1 MMIKCAKLNGN
12 GNDFIAIDN
21 MELKHNTERLRD
33 FAIKLCRRMECIGG
47 DGILVAEPSSV
58 RDFKM
63 RIFNSDGSEGE
74 MCGNGA
80 RCLARFAF
88 ENGIAKRP
96 DMVFETL
103 SGDVSACVSG
113 NMARLVLSPVNLEGA
128 IFDAPASTDGFS
140 FEYTF
145 MAVGVPH
152 AVIFQEERARSDND
166 YRLLGKSIRNMSE
179 LFPVGTNVNF
189 VFPREAKDELFVL
202 TYERGVE
209 DLTLSCGTGSTA
221 AVIAACLAGKT
232 GGDVKV
238 WNPGGMNRVIL
249 NSISDKLVHAEL
261 EGAVK
266 YIADLTL
273 REDAFK

>member
-1 MMIKCAKLNGN
+1 MIKCAKLNGN

-21 MELKHNTERLRD
+21 MKLEYSSEQLRD
-33 FAIKLCRRMECIGG
+33 FAVGICRRRESVGG
-47 DGILVAEPSSV
+47 DGILVAEPSSE

-80 RCLARFAF
+80 RCLSRFVF
-88 ENGIAKRP
+88 DNKIVTKP

-103 SGDVSACVSG
+103 SGSVRASVDGAMV
-113 NMARLVLSPVNLEGA
+113 RLWLSTVDLTGVV
-128 IFDAPASTDGFS
+128 FDSHAALPDFE

-145 MAVGVPH
+145 LTVGVPH
-152 AVIFQEERARSDND
+152 TVIFQSERSMPDEE
-166 YRLLGKSIRNMSE
+166 YRRLGRRVRYMTE
-179 LFPVGTNVNF
+179 LFPEGSNIDF
-189 VFPREAKDELFVL
+189 VFRRDAADELFVL

-221 AVIAACLAGKT
+221 AAIVAAVSGRT
-232 GGDVKV
+232 GRTVDV
-238 WNPGGMNRVIL
+238 WNPGGL
-249 NSISDKLVHAEL
+249 NKVALDFVTDRTVLPTL

-266 YIADLTL
+266 YVADLSL
-273 REDAFK
+273 CEEALK